1 VDTACLVPFDS
12 SFDRLDANTALPEI
26 FDASLTVLFISDDFE
41 DHSAFL
47 TRQDEGLQDIEGK
60 AVVRSELADDRL
72 FPGGFGESKNFGRTC
87 HGEPPSMV
95 SG

>member
-1 VDTACLVPFDS
+1 VDTKRVVPLHAP
-12 SFDRLDANTALPEI
+12 FDRLYPNTALPKV
-26 FDASLTVLFISDDFE
+26 FDASPAILLVPNDFE

-47 TRQDEGLQDIEGK
+47 TRQDEGLQDIESK